1 MADFLNQSGI
11 IYTSARDNG
20 AEMPITDVSVKE
32 SIAYDN
38 TNDMMKMSSMQKKW
52 KDAFLGSSLDATKW
66 NVISQGAGM
75 TISVS
80 NGNLTIA
87 TGVSGNSETI
97 LESTETFTDPF
108 RVIASLQISQ
118 KIANQEFAI
127 EVYSVNPTTL
137 ADDNMNMGA
146 WNISYDDNTTT
157 TYGVYEV
164 MNNGTK
170 LRSGA
175 NYIANSQTSYNL
187 YELELFSDEFWF
199 HTRGLDSTNGRS
211 ASFVRH
217 QSIPDP
223 NALYKVRIRAK
234 NKLTAPA
241 SSTNF
246 QFQFVTVIDYA
257 ELTAEI
263 TAGRG
268 NVAVGQSM
276 GVQVTNAPSMYT
288 YGGSLGSNSTTNLL
302 ASATYTSSVTDSGSS
317 SQSYNRCR
325 VAVAHTAG
333 LTHGYLTLEVSTDNV
348 TFRETHRIPIPSDGN
363 YRTFDFP
370 LTARYSR
377 FKFINGAV
385 AQTSFFINGMLI
397 RQDGACDYDK
407 TMTFIHSTTALTSGN
422 SFVGNTMDLGSNH
435 SINRHRALAYADQAG
450 TLYLEQSRDNVNWRT
465 MQTATVNAGNA
476 VEVEDLIISRYVRT
490 RYVNG
495 ATTNTVFELQSALV
509 RQ

>member
-1 MADFLNQSGI
+1 MDYLLRDNGI
-11 IYTSARDNG
+11 VTSARNNG
-20 AEMPITDVSVKE
+20 SGIPITDISLKE
-32 SIAYDN
+32 SIAYD
-38 TNDMMKMSSMQKKW
+38 TANDMMKMSSMQKKW
-52 KDAFLGSSLDATKW
+52 KDGFLGSSLDNTKW
-66 NVISQGAGM
+66 NIVSQGAGM
-75 TISVS
+75 TISVA
-80 NGNLTIA
+80 NGSLTIA
-87 TGVSGNSETI
+87 TGTSGNSETI
-97 LESTETFTDPF
+97 LESTATFTDPF

-137 ADDNMNMGA
+137 VDDNINMGA
-146 WNISYDDNTTT
+146 WNISYDDNTATN
-157 TYGVYEV
+157 YAVYEV
-164 MNNGTK
+164 MNTGTK

-175 NYIANSQTSYNL
+175 NYIANAQTSYNL

-199 HTRGLDSTNGRS
+199 HTRALDSNNGRS

-234 NKLTAPA
+234 NKATAPA
-241 SSTNF
+241 SSTNYQL
-246 QFQFVTVIDYA
+246 QFLTVIDYA

-276 GVQVTNAPSMYT
+276 GVQVTNAPSMYPYVGT
-288 YGGSLGSNSTTNLL
+288 VGSNSTTNLG
-302 ASATYTSSVTDSGSS
+302 ASATYTSSTTDAGSS

-325 VAVAHTAG
+325 IAVSHTAG
-333 LTHGYLTLEVSTDNV
+333 STPGYVTLEVSVDNI
-348 TFRETHRIPIPSDGN
+348 TFHETHRIPIPSDGN
-363 YRTFDFP
+363 FRTFDLP

-377 FKFINGAV
+377 FKFINGTV
-385 AQTSFFINGMLI
+385 AQTSFFISGMMI
-397 RQDGACDYDK
+397 RQDGACDFDK
-407 TMTFIHSTTALTSGN
+407 TLTFIHSTTALTSGN
-422 SFVGNTMDLGSNH
+422 SFVGTTLDLGSNH
-435 SINRHRALAYADQAG
+435 SINRHRASAYADQAG

-465 MQTATVNAGNA
+465 MQTTTVNAGNA
-476 VEVEDLIISRYVRT
+476 VEVEDLVIARYVRV
-490 RYVNG
+490 RYTNG